1 MAYEDFTLRLVT
13 ERFGLEV
20 IDRPFC
26 ESLPLAEP
34 GGAFAK
40 IFGDFFEL
48 GRVAQTDK
56 ARAEFLIAPVLVNA
70 RSFME
75 NTVQLFSGHDFDV
88 DHDRGL
94 NGCCDFIFSKSSN
107 NPFTID
113 TPVMMLVRPQD
124 GILDDGW
131 GPCVAQMLA
140 AQIYNQDRKQS
151 ISTIYGCT
159 TSGKMWQFLKLEGT
173 ELTIDVNNYYL
184 MPVQKI
190 LGILTWMLSE
200 EKS

>member
-1 MAYEDFTLRLVT
+1 MVYADFTLQIVK
-13 ERFGLEV
+13 ERFGLKI

-26 ESLPLAEP
+26 ESLPPAEP

-40 IFGDFFEL
+40 VFGDFFEL
-48 GRVAQTDK
+48 GLVAQTDK
-56 ARAEFLIAPVLVNA
+56 ARTEFLIAPILVNA
-70 RSFME
+70 ASYME
-75 NTVQLFSGHDFDV
+75 NTVKLFSGHDFDV
-88 DHDRGL
+88 DHAKGL
-94 NGCCDFIFSKSSN
+94 NGYCDFIFSRSAN

-113 TPVMMLVRPQD
+113 TPVMTIVRPKE

-140 AQIYNQDRKQS
+140 AGIYNQNRDPS
-151 ISTIYGCT
+151 ISVIYGCV
-159 TSGKMWQFLKLEGT
+159 TSGKRWQFLKLEGT
-173 ELTIDVNNYYL
+173 ELTIDINHYNL

-200 EKS
+200 GKS